1 MSKPPPKPVT
11 TAGDSKVHLVGTLGD
26 LGLVTSQLS
35 SAIDHLHD
43 FVSENISDGTQKKII
58 MKQIK
63 LIAKASCY
71 TKTLIDDVKH
81 YSGVVAITSRDESR
95 KRAASNLNNKV
106 ESKFKKS
113 RKIFFIHVDDNILA
127 TLVGKIQLVLFL
139 RRL

>member
-43 FVSENISDGTQKKII
+43 FVSENISDGTHKKII

-71 TKTLIDDVKH
+71 TKSLIDDVKH
-81 YSGVVAITSRDESR
+81 HSGVVAITSRDESR

-113 RKIFFIHVDDNILA
+113 RKKIIFMLMTIFW
-127 TLVGKIQLVLFL
+127 LV
-139 RRL
+139 